1 MMSSAF
7 LVCKVRHNVSLSPC
21 HATEPRVG
29 IDQDLTEQLMRY
41 SEPLQGVILS
51 FSNVQLDRPYGA
63 IVNEMPFIHCKVL
76 ADALVFQPQVG
87 MQLRGIVNKIGSNH
101 IGMLFAGVFNGSVAE
116 AELPKGFVHNYA
128 QDCWLGEDGSTIS
141 VEDEVDV
148 KVLRVHVAG
157 GMIAIEGTMRFANV
171 RVVTPSSVKKIKKA
185 THLNLEAGESIT
197 KSIKEKKVKKRKEGE
212 KKKFKNAKEVEVV
225 TVKKTKV
232 VEVYVEE
239 ATHTNDKKK
248 HKKRK
253 LVEDG
258 VEKEEEVVVVKP
270 KKHKEKDAKKK
281 KHKKDKQD

>member
-101 IGMLFAGVFNGSVAE
+101 IGMLFAGIFNGSVAE

-197 KSIKEKKVKKRKEGE
+197 KSNKEKKVKKRK
-212 KKKFKNAKEVEVV
+212 
-225 TVKKTKV
+225 
-232 VEVYVEE
+232 EVYVEE